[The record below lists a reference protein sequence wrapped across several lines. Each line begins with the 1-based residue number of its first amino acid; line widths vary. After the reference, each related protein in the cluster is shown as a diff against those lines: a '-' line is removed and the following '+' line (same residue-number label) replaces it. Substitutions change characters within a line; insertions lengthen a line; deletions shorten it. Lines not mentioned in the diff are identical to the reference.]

1 MNDTDDFRRRLREEL
16 RKNRE
21 AFEGAYKRELDS
33 LLGLSREEIDRVTP
47 DGTDLEVYD
56 QLITVVKEAS
66 RTNVSQAELKTRI
79 QELGDVAVSIAKKV
93 QPLARLLV

>member
-1 MNDTDDFRRRLREEL
+1 MTDIDDFRRRLREEL

-21 AFEGAYKRELDS
+21 AFEGTYKSELDS

-47 DGTDLEVYD
+47 DATDLEVYD

-66 RTNVSQAELKTRI
+66 RTNVSQTELKTRI
-79 QELGDVAVSIAKKV
+79 QELGDVAVSIAKKA

>member
-1 MNDTDDFRRRLREEL
+1 MNDVDDFRRRLREEL

-21 AFEGAYKRELDS
+21 AFEGAYGSELDS

-47 DGTDLEVYD
+47 DATDLEIYD

-66 RTNVSQAELKTRI
+66 RTNVSQAELKARI
-79 QELGDVAVSIAKKV
+79 QELGDVAVSIARKA